1 MKPDFK
7 EAAENAFRKECE
19 GNMNFWLPREPDD
32 EEVKYWKEI
41 YTNGANHGY
50 SLAMEQHRDFYL
62 LVREY
67 FKHDHFRMHDEH
79 EALYNK
85 IQKHIAAFSERE
97 QTNLPFSE

>member
-1 MKPDFK
+1 MKPDFR
-7 EAAENAFRKECE
+7 EAAKKYAEEMDIPN
-19 GNMNFWLPREPDD
+19 PDGRD
-32 EEVKYWKEI
+32 YNVCMLDFQC
-41 YTNGANHGY
+41 GANHGY

-97 QTNLPFSE
+97 QQSLPFKD